1 MNLTTKLLIAL
12 HFFIMTA
19 LSYGQTSPSVAAKI
33 EKKDLEGLVTLEA
46 IATNSSTVF
55 YSLTYQLLAVKESK
69 TGNLSS
75 NQQSGKFTLQP
86 NETKKL
92 SEISLNVDTK
102 DALKVY
108 LFIRD
113 EKNYTVAQDSLIYNN
128 QIQSLEKKN
137 LKKKTSNF
145 AE

>member
-1 MNLTTKLLIAL
+1 
-12 HFFIMTA
+12 MTA